1 MAFTHLHVHT
11 EYSLLDGS
19 NKIKEYV
26 ARVKELGMNS
36 AAITDHGVMYG
47 VIDFYRAAREA
58 GIKPILGC
66 EVYVAP
72 NSRFDKELTG
82 GEDRYH
88 HLVLLAENNTGYAN
102 LMKIV
107 SRGFTEGYYY
117 KPRVDMEVLQEF
129 HEGII
134 ALSACLAGEV
144 PRFILKGMKDEARK
158 AARKYEACFGKG
170 NYFLELQDHGIP
182 EQRTVNMEL
191 LQMSRE
197 LDIPL
202 VTTNDVHYT
211 YAEDAIPH
219 DILLVNRDGK
229 LRELHKVLDRN
240 CALSFITAADKPGR
254 QTYERSAILLMLKA
268 FYDTVGR
275 ENAERITVEFS
286 LSNALFCRAKGQ
298 FTPDKALLERVEAR
312 MRELAAQALPIEKRS
327 VNIDDAV
334 AMFRACGLED
344 KARLLSY
351 RINSH
356 VNVYTLDGFTDYFYG
371 YMVPDTGYLKWFA
384 LESFADGFILRLPDQ
399 ADPEKLG
406 DFKPPMKVFQ
416 AMHEAEDLS
425 AVLQISDVGEM
436 NDVISRGQATQM
448 ILSHEAM
455 MEKQIGDIAHEIAA
469 RKGVRFVMIAGPSS
483 SGKTTFSHRLS
494 TQLIACGL
502 RPHAIAT
509 DNYFRNRADTPRDE
523 RGEYDFECLGAM
535 DVEGFN
541 RDMNRLLN
549 GETVEMPTYN
559 FIKGVR
565 EYNGETLTLG
575 ENDVLVIEGIHCLN
589 DEFSK
594 ALPKESK
601 YRIYISCL
609 TTLNV
614 DDHNRIPT
622 TDARLLRRIER
633 DARTRGYGAQATIKM
648 WPSVRRGE
656 EQNIFP
662 YQDSADMLFN
672 SALLYETALLKPYVE
687 PLLFGVPHDCPE
699 YLEAK
704 RLLKFLNYFLPLPA
718 DNVPKTSLLREF
730 VGGGCYKT

>member
-1 MAFTHLHVHT
+1 
-11 EYSLLDGS
+11 
-19 NKIKEYV
+19 
-26 ARVKELGMNS
+26 
-36 AAITDHGVMYG
+36 
-47 VIDFYRAAREA
+47 
-58 GIKPILGC
+58 
-66 EVYVAP
+66 
-72 NSRFDKELTG
+72 
-82 GEDRYH
+82 
-88 HLVLLAENNTGYAN
+88 
-102 LMKIV
+102 
-107 SRGFTEGYYY
+107 
-117 KPRVDMEVLQEF
+117 MEQTMLNV
-129 HEGII
+129 
-134 ALSACLAGEV
+134 
-144 PRFILKGMKDEARK
+144 
-158 AARKYEACFGKG
+158 
-170 NYFLELQDHGIP
+170 
-182 EQRTVNMEL
+182 TVNGSTR
-191 LQMSRE
+191 QYPAGTPFRVIAA
-197 LDIPL
+197 D
-202 VTTNDVHYT
+202 HQ
-211 YAEDAIPH
+211 AEIPH

-229 LRELHKVLDRN
+229 LRELHKVLDRD
-240 CALSFITAADKPGR
+240 CTLSFITAADKPGR

-275 ENAERITVEFS
+275 ENVERITVEFS

-384 LESFADGFILRLPDQ
+384 LEPFADGFILRLPDQ

-416 AMHEAEDLS
+416 AMHEAENLS
-425 AVLQISDVGEM
+425 ALLHISDVGEM

-633 DARTRGYGAQATIKM
+633 DARTRGYGARATIKM

-656 EQNIFP
+656 EENIFP
-662 YQDSADMLFN
+662 YQDSADTVFN
-672 SALLYETALLKPYVE
+672 SALIYETALLKPYVE

>member
-1 MAFTHLHVHT
+1 
-11 EYSLLDGS
+11 
-19 NKIKEYV
+19 
-26 ARVKELGMNS
+26 
-36 AAITDHGVMYG
+36 
-47 VIDFYRAAREA
+47 
-58 GIKPILGC
+58 
-66 EVYVAP
+66 
-72 NSRFDKELTG
+72 
-82 GEDRYH
+82 
-88 HLVLLAENNTGYAN
+88 
-102 LMKIV
+102 
-107 SRGFTEGYYY
+107 
-117 KPRVDMEVLQEF
+117 MEQTMLNV
-129 HEGII
+129 
-134 ALSACLAGEV
+134 
-144 PRFILKGMKDEARK
+144 
-158 AARKYEACFGKG
+158 
-170 NYFLELQDHGIP
+170 
-182 EQRTVNMEL
+182 TVNGSTR
-191 LQMSRE
+191 QYPAGTPFRVIAA
-197 LDIPL
+197 D
-202 VTTNDVHYT
+202 HQ
-211 YAEDAIPH
+211 AEIPH

-229 LRELHKVLDRN
+229 LRELHKVLDRD
-240 CALSFITAADKPGR
+240 CTLSFITAADKPGR

-275 ENAERITVEFS
+275 ENVERITVEFS

-334 AMFRACGLED
+334 AMFRTCGLED

-384 LESFADGFILRLPDQ
+384 LEPFADGFILRLPDQ

-425 AVLQISDVGEM
+425 AVLHISDVGEM

-614 DDHNRIPT
+614 DGHNRIPT

-633 DARTRGYGAQATIKM
+633 DARTRGYGARATIKM

-656 EQNIFP
+656 EENIFP
-662 YQDSADMLFN
+662 YQDSADTVFN
-672 SALLYETALLKPYVE
+672 SALIYETALLKPYVE

-718 DNVPKTSLLREF
+718 DSVPKTSLLREF

>member
-1 MAFTHLHVHT
+1 
-11 EYSLLDGS
+11 
-19 NKIKEYV
+19 
-26 ARVKELGMNS
+26 
-36 AAITDHGVMYG
+36 
-47 VIDFYRAAREA
+47 
-58 GIKPILGC
+58 
-66 EVYVAP
+66 
-72 NSRFDKELTG
+72 
-82 GEDRYH
+82 
-88 HLVLLAENNTGYAN
+88 
-102 LMKIV
+102 
-107 SRGFTEGYYY
+107 
-117 KPRVDMEVLQEF
+117 MEQTMLNV
-129 HEGII
+129 
-134 ALSACLAGEV
+134 
-144 PRFILKGMKDEARK
+144 
-158 AARKYEACFGKG
+158 
-170 NYFLELQDHGIP
+170 
-182 EQRTVNMEL
+182 TVNGSTR
-191 LQMSRE
+191 QYPAGTPFRVIAA
-197 LDIPL
+197 D
-202 VTTNDVHYT
+202 HQ
-211 YAEDAIPH
+211 AEIPH

-229 LRELHKVLDRN
+229 LRELHKVLDRD
-240 CALSFITAADKPGR
+240 CTLSFITAADKPGR

-275 ENAERITVEFS
+275 ENVERITVEFS

-384 LESFADGFILRLPDQ
+384 LEPFADGFILRLPDQ

-425 AVLQISDVGEM
+425 AVLHISDVGEM

-633 DARTRGYGAQATIKM
+633 DARTRGYGARATIKM

-656 EQNIFP
+656 EENIFP
-662 YQDSADMLFN
+662 YQDSADTVFN
-672 SALLYETALLKPYVE
+672 SSLIYETALLKPYVQ
-687 PLLFGVPHDCPE
+687 PLLFGVPRGSDE

-704 RLLKFLNYFLPLPA
+704 RLLKFLDYFLPVPA
-718 DNVPKTSLLREF
+718 DDVPQTSLMREF
-730 VGGGCYKT
+730 VGGGIYKT